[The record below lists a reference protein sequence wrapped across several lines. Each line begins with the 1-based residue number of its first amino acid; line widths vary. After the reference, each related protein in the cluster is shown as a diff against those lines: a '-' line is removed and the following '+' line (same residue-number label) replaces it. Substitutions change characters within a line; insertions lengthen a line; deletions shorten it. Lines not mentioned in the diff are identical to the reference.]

1 MPSPIVPTITEEQLQ
16 ELVRQLVEERM
27 ADLRRELVEQELGRP
42 EPGWTGARRIW
53 EAIQA
58 LAEAQRR
65 TEDAVHALA
74 EAQRRTEEEVHALA
88 EAQRRTEER
97 LTRVEE
103 RLDRL
108 EKIVQELIEAQ
119 RRTEERLQRLE
130 ETVQALAEAQ
140 RRTEE
145 RLQRLEETVQAL
157 AEAQRRTEERL
168 NVLAEALAE
177 LTRRVDQMGQQ
188 LGQLANRVGLDIET
202 DAEEVLR
209 ALVDEKGLRMLQDP
223 IAIAVDGEIDLAV
236 PVETSAG
243 ERFWILVEVKGRL
256 RRSELGDWLHQ
267 LRQPGYQERLRRAGV
282 EKPYLPYAFGMRLY
296 LGVEE
301 MAREAGVGIL
311 TFRGERVPPRLW
323 E

>member
-108 EKIVQELIEAQ
+108 EKIVQELI
-119 RRTEERLQRLE
+119 
-130 ETVQALAEAQ
+130 EAQ

>member
-1 MPSPIVPTITEEQLQ
+1 MPSPTVPTITEEQLQ

-108 EKIVQELIEAQ
+108 EKIVQELI
-119 RRTEERLQRLE
+119 
-130 ETVQALAEAQ
+130 EAQ